1 MKKIL
6 KICDWIEEGLA
17 AIALIVMTVITFVN
31 VIARYLFSASL
42 SFSDEV
48 TTYLFVLLS
57 LLGTAIAAKRR
68 AHLGLTILT
77 DIVNPKV
84 RKVLLL
90 IGYGIAVIFSAAI
103 FYYGI
108 LMVKNQI
115 LLGQTTPAMQWPEWI
130 YGSFVPFGAFFVVI
144 RFFQAFVE
152 EAKNRVI
159 RRKKHDSSSIVSNFW
174 SIASY
179 WSTDSSVFRSIQ
191 CNNHG
196 YSRLR

>member
-103 FYYGI
+103 FYYGFRAF
-108 LMVKNQI
+108 
-115 LLGQTTPAMQWPEWI
+115 LLYHTRIKGANSLI
-130 YGSFVPFGAFFVVI
+130 YI
-144 RFFQAFVE
+144 
-152 EAKNRVI
+152 
-159 RRKKHDSSSIVSNFW
+159 KKV
-174 SIASY
+174 
-179 WSTDSSVFRSIQ
+179 
-191 CNNHG
+191 
-196 YSRLR
+196 